1 MALTRTDLPSSGREA
16 LEMLR
21 SPLGR
26 LQLQTRLFRRAK
38 PVLFRAATLY
48 RRTLVR
54 HTRIATIVGSFG
66 KSTATRTTMAALG
79 GDVSRLSERNAGSF
93 LARAMFRVRPW
104 HRYSAIE
111 VAVDGP
117 GTMWPSVAMIQPDIV
132 VVTSIGSEHNRS
144 FKTLEATRHEKAE
157 MVRGLREK
165 GLAVLNGDDPNVA
178 WMSSQTEARIITFG
192 FEPSNAVR
200 AEDVSIDWPQ
210 GMRFTL
216 RTHGKSIPVSTRL
229 LGRHLVYSV
238 LAAAAVAVGEG
249 LDLGEVLPR
258 VEKVGPTPGR
268 MQIVELEGG
277 AFLLRDDYKSS
288 METIETALETL
299 AEIPAK
305 HRVAVL
311 GEVSEPPGSQG
322 PIYKSLG
329 ELAARAATQ
338 VVVVGEKNAF
348 ERYISGLYL
357 GGLSRDSIIYAGR
370 SAIAAAE
377 IVQQSLQ
384 PGDVVLVKGKDVQRL
399 ERISFALMGQQVRCD
414 LTRCYLKATRCGTC
428 ALLGQ
433 GPMF

>member
-16 LEMLR
+16 LAMLR

-192 FEPSNAVR
+192 FEPSNSVR

-216 RTHGKSIPVSTRL
+216 RTHGKSISVSTRL

-258 VEKVGPTPGR
+258 V
-268 MQIVELEGG
+268 
-277 AFLLRDDYKSS
+277 
-288 METIETALETL
+288 
-299 AEIPAK
+299 
-305 HRVAVL
+305 
-311 GEVSEPPGSQG
+311 
-322 PIYKSLG
+322 
-329 ELAARAATQ
+329 
-338 VVVVGEKNAF
+338 
-348 ERYISGLYL
+348 
-357 GGLSRDSIIYAGR
+357 
-370 SAIAAAE
+370 
-377 IVQQSLQ
+377 
-384 PGDVVLVKGKDVQRL
+384 
-399 ERISFALMGQQVRCD
+399 
-414 LTRCYLKATRCGTC
+414 
-428 ALLGQ
+428 
-433 GPMF
+433 

>member
-48 RRTLVR
+48 RCTLVR

-338 VVVVGEKNAF
+338 VVVVGEKKAF
-348 ERYISGLYL
+348 ERYRSGLYL

-399 ERISFALMGQQVRCD
+399 ERISFALMGQQVSCD
-414 LTRCYLKATRCGTC
+414 LTRCYMKATRCGTC

-433 GPMF
+433 GPMV